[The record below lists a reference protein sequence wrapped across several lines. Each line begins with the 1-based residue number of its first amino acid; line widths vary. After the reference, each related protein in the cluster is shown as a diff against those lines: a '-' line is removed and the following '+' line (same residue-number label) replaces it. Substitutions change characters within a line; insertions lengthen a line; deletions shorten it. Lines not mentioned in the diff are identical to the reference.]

1 MTLYDLCPSCGSPG
15 ISHYLKCR
23 DHLVS
28 GEYFELYRCHV
39 CGLIFTQG
47 HPDASD
53 IGRYYES
60 DEYVSHSNTPRGL
73 LNFIY
78 LVVRKI
84 MLNRKVRF
92 IKVVSGV
99 KKGTLLDIGCG
110 TGHFAN
116 AMRKAGF
123 NVTGIEVNVK
133 ARGYAISKFGLDVMD
148 EKNISSLSS
157 GSFDVITLW
166 HVLEHFHDPYG
177 YFNEIRRLLKT
188 DGLCVVAIPNSSS
201 SDAGHYG
208 EYWAAYDVPRHLW
221 HFSHDAFRSFCEK
234 AGFRLSGTSM
244 LPFDVFYISVLSEKY
259 SGNRNHF
266 VKGLYRGML
275 FFLRSLSNK
284 EKQSSIIYIVKRSKD
299 Q

>member
-15 ISHYLKCR
+15 ISHYLRCR

-28 GEYFELYRCHV
+28 GEYFELYQCHN

-60 DEYVSHSNTPRGL
+60 DEYVSHSNTSGGL
-73 LNFIY
+73 LNCIY
-78 LVVRKI
+78 QAVRKI

-116 AMRKAGF
+116 AMRKAGW

-133 ARGYAISKFGLDVMD
+133 ARGYAISRFGLDVID
-148 EKNISSLSS
+148 DKNISSLTS

-177 YFNEIRRLLKT
+177 YFNDIRRLLKP
-188 DGLCVVAIPNSSS
+188 DGLCVVALPNSSS
-201 SDAGHYG
+201 CDADHYR
-208 EYWAAYDVPRHLW
+208 EHWAAYDVPRHLL
-221 HFSHDAFRSFCEK
+221 HFSCDAFRFFCEK

-259 SGNRNHF
+259 SGIRNSF
-266 VKGLYRGML
+266 VKGLLRGML
-275 FFLRSLSNK
+275 FFLRSLSIK
-284 EKQSSIIYIVKRSKD
+284 EKQSSIIYIIKRSKD